1 MQVGDIIRDTTTAVT
16 VATLEGQHVTRDR
29 LHLLAES
36 AESLLERMER
46 LRTGGSVDKA
56 AVGLE
61 RSAMC
66 QWVVD
71 LTYRVV
77 RCAYVGIAQ
86 ICDATQAP
94 EPLAA
99 AGRSALEPRE
109 WWSQVRHAL
118 FAESSKQVADA
129 WLTGEPLMVR
139 LPSQQTTAARH
150 VHHGRT
156 VCAVPISVGGELT
169 AIFAVEPQGSSSVP
183 PTEVVALTR
192 AMAST
197 ITTTLEAL
205 ARRQARSARETG
217 ALRTALDEME
227 GALGL
232 VSHELKAPL
241 TTIMGSL
248 QLIESKVARLALL
261 APDTPDAPEMRATL
275 ASIQDLLTLATRYTE
290 IENRIVT
297 DLIEA
302 SRVRSAKMTLRRRPC
317 DLALLVHEAVDAQHV
332 ASQRGII
339 HLGLPERSVPVSV
352 DPDRVVQVV
361 TNLLGN
367 ALKYAPK
374 DTAVEVRVEVLKT
387 HARVSVRDYGPGLE
401 KHEIKRVWQRFY
413 RAGGVPAYSATG
425 SATGSG
431 LGLGLYIG
439 REIVRGHGGKVGVTS
454 VAGHGATFW
463 FTLPLIATA

>member
-1 MQVGDIIRDTTTAVT
+1 MQVGDIIRDTATVT
-16 VATLEGQHVTRDR
+16 VATLERQHITRDR
-29 LHLLAES
+29 VHLLAES

-46 LRTGGSVDKA
+46 LRARSSDDKA
-56 AVGLE
+56 VVGLE

-77 RCAYVGIAQ
+77 KCAYVGIAQ

-94 EPLAA
+94 EPLAV
-99 AGRSALEPRE
+99 AGRSTLASRE
-109 WWSQVRHAL
+109 WWSHVQHAL
-118 FAESSKQVADA
+118 FAQSSKQVADA
-129 WLTGEPLMVR
+129 WLTGRPLVVQ
-139 LPSQQTTAARH
+139 LPSQQTTAARQ
-150 VHHGRT
+150 VHPGRT
-156 VCAVPISVGGELT
+156 VCAVPISVSGELT
-169 AIFAVEPQGSSSVP
+169 AIFAVEPQGSPSVLP
-183 PTEVVALTR
+183 AEVIALTR

-205 ARRQARSARETG
+205 ARRQARGARETG
-217 ALRTALDEME
+217 ALRNAMDEME
-227 GALGL
+227 SALSL

-248 QLIESKVARLALL
+248 QLIESKVARLALS
-261 APDTPDAPEMRATL
+261 APDAPNAPEMEKTL
-275 ASIQDLLTLATRYTE
+275 ASIQELLTLATRYAE
-290 IENRIVT
+290 IEDRIVT
-297 DLIEA
+297 DLINA
-302 SRVRSAKMTLRRRPC
+302 SQVRCAKMTLRRTPC
-317 DLALLVHEAVDAQHV
+317 DLALLVREAVDAQRV

-339 HLGLPERSVPVSV
+339 HLELPERSVPVSV

-367 ALKYAPK
+367 ALKYSPK

-387 HARVSVRDYGPGLE
+387 RARVSVRDYGPGLE

-413 RAGGVPAYSATG
+413 RASEDPTHSATG
-425 SATGSG
+425 SGTGSG